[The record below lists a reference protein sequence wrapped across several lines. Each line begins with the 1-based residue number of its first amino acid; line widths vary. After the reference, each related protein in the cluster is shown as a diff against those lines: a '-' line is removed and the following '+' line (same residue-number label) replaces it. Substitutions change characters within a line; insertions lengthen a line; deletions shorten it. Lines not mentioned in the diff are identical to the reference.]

1 MNKKYLILYHIIFW
15 IGWVILFNYI
25 INFSIVG
32 RVYSLQGYSVEFNL
46 DNIND
51 ALPLIIFGILFK
63 ASFTYFILLYL
74 FPKLLIKKKV
84 VFFVL
89 SVLIII
95 TIFSL
100 EYVFDY
106 FFIVHS
112 EKKYDRFYL
121 DFWNNYNIIQYVF
134 LITIMLTYIIVNKLI
149 ISDKK
154 LLIANT
160 EKLQSELTFLKY
172 QINPHLLFN
181 TLNNLFSMSQKA
193 GSDEVSEGI
202 SKLSDLMRYMLYD
215 NKEEEISLNREV
227 EFIKNFIELQK
238 LRNTDENNIV
248 VNFQEIGDMNKIK
261 IKPFILIPFIENA
274 FKHGIDLRKK
284 SVINIILKVE
294 SHTLNFKVTNSIF
307 RNYKGL
313 IKQEGGIGLNIL
325 EKRLVS
331 LYPENHQL
339 KTEEINGVF
348 YATLIINFQE

>member
-1 MNKKYLILYHIIFW
+1 M
-15 IGWVILFNYI
+15 
-25 INFSIVG
+25 
-32 RVYSLQGYSVEFNL
+32 
-46 DNIND
+46 
-51 ALPLIIFGILFK
+51 
-63 ASFTYFILLYL
+63 
-74 FPKLLIKKKV
+74 
-84 VFFVL
+84 FFVL

-227 EFIKNFIELQK
+227 EFIQNFIELQK

-294 SHTLNFKVTNSIF
+294 SHTLNFKVTNTIF

-313 IKQEGGIGLNIL
+313 IEQEGGIGLNNL

-348 YATLIINFQE
+348 NATLIINFQE